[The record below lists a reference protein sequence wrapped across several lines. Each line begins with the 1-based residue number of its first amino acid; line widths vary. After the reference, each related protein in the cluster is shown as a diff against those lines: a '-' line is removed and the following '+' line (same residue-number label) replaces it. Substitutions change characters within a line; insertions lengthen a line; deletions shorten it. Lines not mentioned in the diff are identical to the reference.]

1 MNKTNP
7 YECIYSLPELS
18 AIRKN
23 WAENNEVVVFTN
35 GVFDLIHPGHILYLE
50 EAAALG
56 TKLILGLNSDA
67 SAKTLNKGEHRPI
80 NDEKSRSIVI
90 SSLKSVAAVVLFDE
104 STPKNLIETLKPDIL
119 VKGGDYSIDQIV
131 GADLV
136 IANGGKVKQLQFVEG
151 YSTTS
156 IEQKIQKAVLK

>member
-1 MNKTNP
+1 MNKSNP
-7 YECIYSLPELS
+7 YECIYSLQELS
-18 AIRKN
+18 DLRKN
-23 WAENNEVVVFTN
+23 WADNNEVIVFTN

-56 TKLILGLNSDA
+56 TKLILGLNSDS
-67 SAKTLNKGEHRPI
+67 SAKSLNKGDHRPI
-80 NDEKSRSIVI
+80 NDQKARSIVI
-90 SSLKSVAAVVLFDE
+90 SSLKSVDAVVLFDE

-131 GADLV
+131 GADIV

-156 IEQKIQKAVLK
+156 IEQKIQNAV